1 MIENQYLSDFIIGQY
16 RGSFFTTIST
26 ARYQIQFFS
35 GTILDKKGKS
45 AWLKILKK
53 SSKNC
58 THAYMKIGYSKT
70 CGQNDE
76 TEDLFSF
83 ESNHGQIYFHFRK
96 VQQTPLNDER
106 LTDGNGRSSGIL
118 GRAFRFF
125 SIARSF

>member
-1 MIENQYLSDFIIGQY
+1 MVENM
-16 RGSFFTTIST
+16 
-26 ARYQIQFFS
+26 
-35 GTILDKKGKS
+35 
-45 AWLKILKK
+45 KK

-96 VQQTPLNDER
+96 VQQTHLNDEG
-106 LTDGNGRSSGIL
+106 LTDGNGRSSGIR
-118 GRAFRFF
+118 GRAFGDKHFDF
-125 SIARSF
+125 SVYLRKIPQDLFE